1 MGLETGNEFGS
12 DDVVGGFT
20 TVLTLGFWLLQ
31 VSISF
36 GLEDIKLLFYTTM
49 SGSDDTMSS
58 SESIP
63 SNESSESI
71 SSGDTSDEMEV
82 VGRVEPYADEPLA
95 HTGDEEEDVAEDLDG
110 LSPAVLRARFEGET
124 NVNEWSVFFPLFF
137 RRTV

>member
-71 SSGDTSDEMEV
+71 
-82 VGRVEPYADEPLA
+82 
-95 HTGDEEEDVAEDLDG
+95 
-110 LSPAVLRARFEGET
+110 
-124 NVNEWSVFFPLFF
+124 
-137 RRTV
+137 